1 MRIRNAQLK
10 NKIMK
15 TENMKIERTK
25 SYGHYRVSGIV
36 NGVEVSAITTDSEA
50 FDYFNDE
57 DNEYK
62 NAMAIA
68 HCECLLIQTFENL

>member
-50 FDYFNDE
+50 FDYLNDD

-62 NAMAIA
+62 NTMAIA
-68 HCECLLIQTFENL
+68 HCECLLIQTYE

>member
-1 MRIRNAQLK
+1 
-10 NKIMK
+10 
-15 TENMKIERTK
+15 MKITEIQIKRT
-25 SYGHYRVSGIV
+25 SQYGHYRVTGII

-50 FDYFNDE
+50 FDYFNDDE
-57 DNEYK
+57 NQYK